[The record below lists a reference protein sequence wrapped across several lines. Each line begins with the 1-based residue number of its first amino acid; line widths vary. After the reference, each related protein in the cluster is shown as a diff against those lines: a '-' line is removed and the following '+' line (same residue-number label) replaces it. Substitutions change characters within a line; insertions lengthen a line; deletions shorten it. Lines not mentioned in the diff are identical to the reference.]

1 MKNIRLFALIFLV
14 SLIAMVGCGGSSGG
28 DSVPTF
34 EKDVAGITATLDKF
48 AAALR
53 TGDVASAGL
62 FAQTSADQATRI
74 LYVRDFGVDIN
85 NPADNQQWEFSVLQ
99 ANINQ
104 TAPNAAIVRAS
115 KVMSTGKT
123 LWLVFAMVRD
133 QGVWLIE
140 GISVEET
147 GTAGAFVTQR
157 YFPIAAGS
165 SMKYLESGTSP
176 SFSTEGFSATDKIEK
191 NGMFFYR
198 QTFDSESPL
207 AGSFRAQR
215 AALFAEQTFYL
226 GYSPTGELWA
236 YAAEVN
242 GGQPYR
248 LMKAT
253 YAFGEKEIITETYPF
268 GTYVTTMTIGSQKE
282 FKTTPLR
289 TFETIPVLEEVR
301 SSVETAQATETSKM
315 YFADGVGIVLTEYF
329 GTDLTKPESTD
340 QLFERYANGL
350 YDRNL
355 PEISSNNGTS
365 QSVII
370 GKPMIPVIFNAKDG
384 TRPYTWSLENVPAGI
399 SINPQTGEMAGTPP
413 SELTTHYINVVAT
426 DVYGRRGF
434 KQFDLAVVKAPPFNI
449 VSDNAML
456 GAGSTYQLIIGQP
469 LQRTS
474 FSGSS
479 KVGAVN
485 VVEWS
490 ITGGLPSGITFNP
503 STGALSGRDA
513 STAEA
518 NYPITIHGVDDQGG
532 IGDFSFTLAV
542 VKAPPITITSD
553 NAMLSAG
560 SNYQLILGQPLQA
573 TSFAAFTTVGGGA
586 VTVVEWS
593 ITGTLPSG
601 ITFNPSTGTL
611 SGTDASTAG
620 ANYPVTIHAVDS
632 QGGTGNFTFTLAV
645 VKAPPITITSDNAM
659 LSAGSNYQLILGQPL
674 QATSFAA
681 FTTVGGGAVTVVEW
695 SITGT
700 LPSGITFNPSTGTL
714 SGTDASTA
722 GANYPVTIHAVDS
735 QGGTGNFT
743 FTLAVEKASPLTLS
757 TSDALTSQTVVAG
770 DSITPVAFSAA
781 GSLGGTITWSVA
793 GNPSGINIDSN
804 GYLSGAIDVMATA
817 QVISLTVTA
826 VDNYGATGSI
836 NYAITVQAKGTY
848 YIPDYYPTVP
858 GDQYEYAQLPDL
870 RPTADRTMVEILPDK
885 VALPIAGGEVVDF
898 YKDVTTDIPAPVTPT
913 VSVRAA
919 VRPSLRGSLRGTLRA
934 QTTPQDIY
942 YRGQDSQGN
951 IWQYNEIINNA
962 VPYKIFPAWMNPGDE
977 FEFTQN
983 INDEVHPAQTAVTR
997 VVIGSSL
1004 VNGVKTPLGVYDNV
1018 MKIVFYTTLTLSDLT
1033 TQKFASELYCSKNLG
1048 IVAYS
1053 SYTDQ
1058 TLAVCDYQEL
1068 LLSTLLAGAR
1078 TDNPLLITTPAAL
1091 TYSTGVTLNAT
1102 GGESSKGYAWS
1113 LVSGTLPAGLSLAPS
1128 GAFTGSASPGTYVL
1142 EIKATDYY
1150 FRTATKTF
1158 TMTVP

>member
-645 VKAPPITITSDNAM
+645 
-659 LSAGSNYQLILGQPL
+659 
-674 QATSFAA
+674 
-681 FTTVGGGAVTVVEW
+681 
-695 SITGT
+695 
-700 LPSGITFNPSTGTL
+700 
-714 SGTDASTA
+714 
-722 GANYPVTIHAVDS
+722 
-735 QGGTGNFT
+735 
-743 FTLAVEKASPLTLS
+743 EKASPLTLS